1 MSWQR
6 FTATMWPMSRDVDL
20 SNLSVAV
27 TGAGRGIGAAT
38 ARLLTAVGARVVISD
53 RDEEALATTAGS
65 LGVEAYP
72 LDVTDPEQWEG
83 YAAFAGAVDVLVN
96 NAGIMPVG
104 PFLEESPRVTRQVF
118 EINTLGPVH
127 GARAFLPGM
136 VERGRGHVVNV
147 ASAVGRVALPGGAT
161 YSASKHAVVGFSEAL
176 REEVGPLGV
185 DVSMVLPVIV
195 QTELSRGVSSTRGV
209 PQMTADDVAGVIVD
223 VIRRPVPEAWA
234 PRWGQPIAKL
244 TSVLPRR
251 VQTLASRALKADSV
265 LTGADPA
272 ARAAY
277 EAQVRGRA

>member
-1 MSWQR
+1 
-6 FTATMWPMSRDVDL
+6 MSRLVDL
-20 SNLSVAV
+20 SNVSVAL

-38 ARLLTAVGARVVISD
+38 ARMLVEAGARVVISD

-72 LDVTDPEQWEG
+72 LDVTDPEQWAAF
-83 YAAFAGAVDVLVN
+83 AAFAGEVDVLVN

-104 PFLEESPRVTRQVF
+104 NFLEESPHVTRQVF

-127 GARAFLPGM
+127 GTRAFLPGM
-136 VERGRGHVVNV
+136 VARERGHVVNI

-176 REEVGPLGV
+176 REEVAPLGI

-209 PQMTADDVAGVIVD
+209 PEMKPEGVAAVVVD
-223 VIRRPVPEAWA
+223 VIRRPVAEAWA
-234 PRWGQPIAKL
+234 PRWGQPIAKFS
-244 TSVLPRR
+244 SVLPRR
-251 VQTLASRALKADSV
+251 VQAMASRALKADSV
-265 LTGADPA
+265 LTGADA
-272 ARAAY
+272 SVRAAY
-277 EAQVRGRA
+277 EERVRGR